1 MSIKMVVV
9 DGVIRGAVMGDV
21 MIEIGA
27 IGDIGSRYR
36 DERYI
41 DDRCYDV
48 KITVLGLD
56 AVRTDVLTICC
67 ASRCVRKM
75 RCEKVWC

>member
-27 IGDIGSRYR
+27 IGDIGVRYR
-36 DERYI
+36 GEQCI
-41 DDRCYDV
+41 DDRCYDGNNC
-48 KITVLGLD
+48 T
-56 AVRTDVLTICC
+56 RT
-67 ASRCVRKM
+67 
-75 RCEKVWC
+75 